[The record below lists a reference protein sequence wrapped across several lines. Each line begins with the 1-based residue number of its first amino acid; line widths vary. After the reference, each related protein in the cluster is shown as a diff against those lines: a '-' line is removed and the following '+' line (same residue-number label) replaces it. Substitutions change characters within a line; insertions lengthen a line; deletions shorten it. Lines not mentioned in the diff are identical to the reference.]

1 MKKRIV
7 FCMACM
13 LSLLSVGC
21 RADGANEQIILKG
34 PPVLTVICGDEQVSA
49 LRGTTDWS
57 YQEGKEEPVSYHF
70 TSAHMSALID
80 QMTPLPLTDEQDLTA
95 YLKWQVMPDQVRV
108 FCWPVKDVP
117 VTTGFAEGKG
127 ADETDYYTIH
137 LQDGSYLYE
146 VTASWSRSELYG
158 GSAYYGF
165 YVEK

>member
-1 MKKRIV
+1 MKKLIV

-21 RADGANEQIILKG
+21 GEDGANEQIILKG

-70 TSAHMSALID
+70 TSAHMAALID

-108 FCWPVKDVP
+108 FCWPVKDIP

-127 ADETDYYTIH
+127 ADETDHYTIQ

-146 VTASWSRSELYG
+146 VTASWSHSELYG

>member
-1 MKKRIV
+1 MNRLIV
-7 FCMACM
+7 FCMVCM

-21 RADGANEQIILKG
+21 GEDGADEQIILKG

-49 LRGTTDWS
+49 LQGTTWWS
-57 YQEGKEEPVSYHF
+57 YQEDKEEQVSYHLD
-70 TSAHMSALID
+70 SDHMSVLID
-80 QMTPLPLTDEQDLTA
+80 KMTPLPLTNEQDLTA

-108 FCWPVKDVP
+108 FCWPVKDIP

-127 ADETDYYTIH
+127 ADETDHYTIQ

-146 VTASWSRSELYG
+146 VTASWSHSELYG